1 MRFHPEARLEL
12 REAVFEHEDAR
23 VGFGQ
28 LLRKAVEDKTQLAEK
43 FPKSGTQV
51 EDLGPDVRAEV
62 RRYTLSRFR
71 YHVVVA
77 RIGKDAF
84 VVAVAHTSRDP
95 DYWHDRLR

>member
-1 MRFHPEARLEL
+1 MRFHPEARAEL
-12 REAVFEHEDAR
+12 REAVFKHEDAR
-23 VGFGQ
+23 AGFGR
-28 LLRKAVEDKTQLAEK
+28 LLGDAVKEKVRLAER
-43 FPKSGTQV
+43 FPKSGTEV
-51 EDLGPDVRAEV
+51 EDLAPEVAAEV

-71 YHVVVA
+71 YHVIIA